1 MLLRSPATNQ
11 RPADRT
17 GRPADEDSHRTSSI
31 TAARSSAWPSMSFT
45 DEGAA
50 SLLLVVLIRC
60 PPWRSYLVQ
69 AARHGPALPRAPVRR
84 ARRHCGA
91 PTGRHGAERSA
102 RDAERG
108 GVRGEMRSRATSSST
123 MTRSAVRIPPR
134 IGWKD
139 LTRTPSAT
147 PSARPAAD
155 GSPSRS
161 SFATDVRSCADD
173 NVAKALP
180 DGARSA
186 RLVPGRIALARG
198 SAPHAEASAH
208 ESLLAAGFPRQ
219 QWRRKGHGP
228 CSPQST
234 PTMDA
239 RVTTVAHMSSAR
251 HDRERPMLLV
261 HGFLAT
267 PRIVGSL
274 AARLSRL

>member
-84 ARRHCGA
+84 ARTHCGA

-123 MTRSAVRIPPR
+123 MARSAVRIPPR

-155 GSPSRS
+155 GPPRS
-161 SFATDVRSCADD
+161 SFATDARSCADD
-173 NVAKALP
+173 EVAKVLADPVSAAPAWFWTDRACPRLGTARRSVGARIIACGRLP
-180 DGARSA
+180 SAAMASKGARSLLPA
-186 RLVPGRIALARG
+186 IYTDDGCSSYDGG
-198 SAPHAEASAH
+198 SHVIS
-208 ESLLAAGFPRQ
+208 
-219 QWRRKGHGP
+219 
-228 CSPQST
+228 
-234 PTMDA
+234 
-239 RVTTVAHMSSAR
+239 
-251 HDRERPMLLV
+251 
-261 HGFLAT
+261 
-267 PRIVGSL
+267 
-274 AARLSRL
+274 AARS